1 MNTAQGPYRNG
12 FRTVVYLSIAA
23 AMTACGG
30 GGGGGSGYADPPPV
44 QPAPPPPV
52 APSPPA
58 PEVSAFSLSTLV
70 SDGSIPGSASD
81 VDVINPW
88 GLVIAPNA
96 PAWFVNN
103 ATDRATIYDGTGK
116 KANLIVTIPA
126 GTNGAA
132 APTGI
137 VSNGT
142 DEFEVTDGVSSASA
156 RFIFASEAGTI
167 SGWNPSIDPAN
178 AITMH
183 DDGAEGA
190 IYKGLAIAN
199 NGTAS
204 FLYATD
210 FHNNKVDVF
219 DGTFTKVSSSGGF
232 ADPALPD
239 GFAPYGIQAVELDGQ
254 TIIVVT
260 YAQQDEDARDEV
272 VGEGLGLVN
281 TFDADGTLI
290 ANLIPQGAEL
300 NAPWGIAVAPEDFGT
315 LSGAVLIG
323 NFGDGLING
332 FDAATGEFI
341 EPLSDA
347 DGTPIQNDG
356 LWAIAF
362 GNGAR
367 NQPPTTLYF
376 TAGIANQAAGVYG
389 RIDLGET
396 APDIVAPTVALSSP
410 SAGSLDGTVTV
421 TADAD
426 DNVGITEVSFFAA
439 DTEIGTATS
448 APFSFEWDTT
458 TVDNGD
464 FALTARASDEFGN
477 VTTSATVAVTVNNVA
492 PPPPPPP
499 PAVTLAELQADIFT
513 PICSGCH
520 NGNGAALPGSMNLSS
535 AAASFSALVNTESV
549 EVPELLRVNPGDPD
563 NSYLIDKLE
572 GTQTVGA
579 QMPLF
584 GTPLDQAT
592 IDQVREWISAGA
604 PGP

>member
-1 MNTAQGPYRNG
+1 MNTGPEPSRNG
-12 FRTVVYLSIAA
+12 FRTAVYLSIATLVA
-23 AMTACGG
+23 ACGG
-30 GGGGGSGYADPPPV
+30 GGGGGSGYANQPPA
-44 QPAPPPPV
+44 QPAPPPA
-52 APSPPA
+52 APEPPPPA
-58 PEVSAFSLSTLV
+58 ASAFALSALA
-70 SDGSIPGSASD
+70 SDGSIPGSSSD

-116 KANLIVTIPA
+116 KANLVVTIPA
-126 GTNGAA
+126 GINGAA

-137 VSNGT
+137 VSNAT
-142 DEFEVTDGVSSASA
+142 DQFEVTDGITSASA

-167 SGWNPSIDPAN
+167 SGWNPSVDPAN

-183 DDGAEGA
+183 DDAAEGA
-190 IYKGLAIAN
+190 VYKGLAIAN
-199 NGTAS
+199 NGTAD

-210 FHNNKVDVF
+210 FRNNKVDVF
-219 DGTFTKVSSSGGF
+219 DGAFAKVDSSGGF
-232 ADPALPD
+232 VDPSLPE
-239 GFAPYGIQAVELDGQ
+239 GFAPYGIQAVQLDGQ
-254 TIIVVT
+254 TMIVVT

-272 VGEGLGLVN
+272 VGEGLGVVN
-281 TFDADGTLI
+281 TFDPDGNLI

-315 LSGAVLIG
+315 LSNALLIG
-323 NFGDGLING
+323 NFGDGSING

-341 EPLSDA
+341 GALSTA
-347 DGTPIQNDG
+347 DGTPIQNEG

-376 TAGIANQAAGVYG
+376 TAGIANQAAGLYG

-396 APDIVAPTVALSSP
+396 APDIVAPSVALTTP
-410 SAGSLDGTVTV
+410 AEGTVSGAVTV
-421 TADAD
+421 TADAS
-426 DNVGITEVSFFAA
+426 DNVGVVEVLFFAGDA
-439 DTEIGTATS
+439 EIGSAS
-448 APFSFEWDTT
+448 EAPFSFEWDTT
-458 TVDNGD
+458 SVDNGE
-464 FALTARASDEFGN
+464 FELTARASDAFGN
-477 VTTSATVAVTVNNVA
+477 VTTSDAVAVTVENVA
-492 PPPPPPP
+492 PPPA
-499 PAVTLAELQADIFT
+499 PAVTLAELQSAIFS

-520 NGNGAALPGSMNLSS
+520 NGNGAGLPGSMNLSS
-535 AAASFSALVNTESV
+535 AASTFAALVSTNSV
-549 EVPELLRVNPGDPD
+549 ERPELLRVNPGDPD

-572 GTQTVGA
+572 GAQDIVGG

-584 GTPLDQAT
+584 GTPLDPAV
-592 IDQVREWISAGA
+592 IDQVRQWISDGA